1 MHKTTINCRVG
12 SLEIMQD
19 IFLRCIDINCRV
31 GSLEKQGQLH
41 KGLCHHAAVPISLSF
56 AEKTF
61 KMHLNMKATGN
72 NVI

>member
-12 SLEIMQD
+12 SLENCFEQGQI
-19 IFLRCIDINCRV
+19 RPTINCRV